1 MKKRNLCLFLVLALC
16 LCLGTMLV
24 ACDEPSVEQ
33 PPVEDPVPEEPETPE
48 EPDNENEDSCPCN
61 CHAGGIKAFFF
72 KLINFF
78 AKIFDK
84 SARVCE
90 CGKSH

>member
-1 MKKRNLCLFLVLALC
+1 MKKRILCLFLVLALC

-48 EPDNENEDSCPCN
+48 EPEVPEESEEGDKKGQFHPTPG
-61 CHAGGIKAFFF
+61 AGGADVDIQEPNEQ
-72 KLINFF
+72 LP
-78 AKIFDK
+78 D
-84 SARVCE
+84 STLR
-90 CGKSH
+90 G